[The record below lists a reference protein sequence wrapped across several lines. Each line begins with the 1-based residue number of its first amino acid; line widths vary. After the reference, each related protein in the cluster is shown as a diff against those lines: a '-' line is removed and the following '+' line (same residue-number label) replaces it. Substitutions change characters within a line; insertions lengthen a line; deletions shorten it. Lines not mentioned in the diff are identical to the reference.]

1 MKTDLASRKSL
12 DSLNSLYDLNL
23 FQLNSMDRLV
33 DPEVNL
39 TSNCIRSKYYTPH
52 SFSQHVINKQFASN
66 LSFLHT
72 NIRSLKKNFED
83 FQHHVLN
90 EVNVHFTIIGV
101 TETRIREGD
110 SINLSLMPELPG
122 YRFEFVPTPL
132 AAAGVG
138 LFIDENVKYR
148 IAERVTNSSYQ
159 ALWIEFQ
166 QSNNKKNMCGI
177 VYRQDNDANEFLD
190 YLSESLERFNRH
202 NHNIYLT
209 GDFNIDLLKY
219 ENCTY
224 SQALLHCTQSFSMLP
239 VLDKPTRVYGTSAAL
254 IDNIFTNNL
263 ENSIV
268 GGNIVIDITDHFS
281 QACMIL
287 TQQQLFPPLNKTKVR
302 DYSNFNA
309 GKFMTD
315 LCEIDWNNT
324 FRSSD
329 VNNYHCIHKS
339 EI

>member
-1 MKTDLASRKSL
+1 MQCKR
-12 DSLNSLYDLNL
+12 
-23 FQLNSMDRLV
+23 Q
-33 DPEVNL
+33 
-39 TSNCIRSKYYTPH
+39 
-52 SFSQHVINKQFASN
+52 
-66 LSFLHT
+66 
-72 NIRSLKKNFED
+72 KNFED

-110 SINLSLMPELPG
+110 SVNLSLMPELPG

-166 QSNNKKNMCGI
+166 QSNDKKNMCGI

-190 YLSESLERFNRH
+190 YLSESLEQR
-202 NHNIYLT
+202 
-209 GDFNIDLLKY
+209 
-219 ENCTY
+219 
-224 SQALLHCTQSFSMLP
+224 
-239 VLDKPTRVYGTSAAL
+239 
-254 IDNIFTNNL
+254 
-263 ENSIV
+263 
-268 GGNIVIDITDHFS
+268 
-281 QACMIL
+281 
-287 TQQQLFPPLNKTKVR
+287 QLFPPLNKTKVR